1 MIRRPPRAT
10 RTDTLFPYTTLFRS
24 PKRLDRAHRQFE
36 FRAQD
41 AGLGNIDQ
49 RLDMGDRID
58 ADRLLVAIII
68 IECRPVEGH
77 GAVQELALETQFIC
91 VDGFRF
97 SSEERRVG
105 KGCVST
111 WRSRGSPYH

>member
-36 FRAQD
+36 FSAQD

-58 ADRLLVAIII
+58 ADRMLVARII
-68 IECRPVEGH
+68 IECRAVEGH
-77 GAVQELALETQFIC
+77 GEVQELALETQCI
-91 VDGFRF
+91 GR
-97 SSEERRVG
+97 SEESGVT
-105 KGCVST
+105 KDCVST
-111 WRSRGSPYH
+111 CSSWWYRHH